1 MILPIR
7 LYGDPVLRR
16 GTADVPGDSANVQQL
31 IDNMIDT
38 MQGASGIGLAA
49 PQVGRTERIFV
60 ADLAAA
66 EAQSEDVSGKASE
79 PMAFINPEILWE
91 SEEESEFEEG
101 CLSIPDLCETVK
113 RPGRIQVTYLDRHFR
128 PQELEVAGLSAR
140 VIQHEVDHLEGI
152 FFVDRI
158 SAFRRRLLR
167 RKLREI
173 ANGKAEADYSLYA
186 GPK

>member
-1 MILPIR
+1 MHR
-7 LYGDPVLRR
+7 
-16 GTADVPGDSANVQQL
+16 
-31 IDNMIDT
+31 
-38 MQGASGIGLAA
+38 
-49 PQVGRTERIFV
+49 
-60 ADLAAA
+60 
-66 EAQSEDVSGKASE
+66 
-79 PMAFINPEILWE
+79 
-91 SEEESEFEEG
+91 
-101 CLSIPDLCETVK
+101 
-113 RPGRIQVTYLDRHFR
+113 VTYLDRHFR
-128 PQELEVAGLSAR
+128 PQELEAVGLPAC

>member
-7 LYGDPVLRR
+7 LYGDPVLRC
-16 GTADVPGDSANVQQL
+16 GAEDVVGDSASVQQL
-31 IDNMIDT
+31 IDNMIET
-38 MQGASGIGLAA
+38 MRGASGIGLAA

-60 ADLAAA
+60 ADLAA
-66 EAQSEDVSGKASE
+66 EIQHEHVSEGALG
-79 PMAFINPEILWE
+79 PMTFINPEIVRE

-101 CLSIPDLCETVK
+101 CLSIPDICETVK
-113 RPGRIQVTYLDRHFR
+113 RSERIRVTYLDRHFR
-128 PQELEVAGLSAR
+128 PQELDVGGLPAR

-158 SAFRRRLLR
+158 SEFRRRLLR

-173 ANGKAEADYSLYA
+173 AHGKVEADYALYR
-186 GPK
+186 